1 MKQNNAKNKKDG
13 MLDPAKTVVDGK
25 AILPAGTPKQEN
37 PYGIPM
43 DPPVPNRAH
52 TEMKCPA
59 RDSKV
64 P

>member
-1 MKQNNAKNKKDG
+1 MAKNNAKNQKEG

-43 DPPVPNRAH
+43 DPPVPNRAR
-52 TEMKCPA
+52 TQMKRPTNDA
-59 RDSKV
+59 KV